1 MNKARSVFARSQSAP
16 KASGIIQA
24 EIVRTK
30 GSAVQWFPLIGLWIG
45 ITSSTLAFWSA
56 EGHDASGALAW
67 QAMYVTGMAAPLL
80 ALLAGLAEDREKA
93 NRYGGTD
100 IRPVSPYAIR
110 AARIGVLIVV
120 SALFHLMNF
129 GSSWALT
136 ILDGREG
143 ANSLLVAVGLAFMCS
158 ISTLCIFSLVARYF
172 SIVMTLLAAV
182 VYQVTGTLL
191 SESALWN
198 LLPPTW
204 PVRLLLPVLGVHSN
218 AVPLTEGELL
228 AQETPLQG
236 IVLNSLF
243 ALVTLSLTVFARGR
257 QRKVTNKKNTPA
269 QPRQSI
275 SPAQFSLDSVYASPD
290 FSGRNSPDNLAL
302 ALSSIRIAL
311 FRSSISWLLFAVLAV
326 FGMMTIFYPASYI
339 SGFYTFFVLPL
350 GAGLLPIL
358 SWKLLSSAWR
368 VTVLENAKTRVSY
381 LLWHSILFVFLA
393 MVLGVCHTFAGGN
406 FPETMKLVVLWST
419 TGVVLVTISTV
430 LCVSYGAGLTIA
442 WSIFITV
449 LSATLGGDV
458 LAESILWVV
467 ALPAWP
473 EIANTPERLIFAV
486 ITELLVL
493 GLTVRWFFVAL
504 RKFERSS

>member
-1 MNKARSVFARSQSAP
+1 
-16 KASGIIQA
+16 
-24 EIVRTK
+24 
-30 GSAVQWFPLIGLWIG
+30 
-45 ITSSTLAFWSA
+45 
-56 EGHDASGALAW
+56 
-67 QAMYVTGMAAPLL
+67 
-80 ALLAGLAEDREKA
+80 
-93 NRYGGTD
+93 
-100 IRPVSPYAIR
+100 
-110 AARIGVLIVV
+110 
-120 SALFHLMNF
+120 
-129 GSSWALT
+129 
-136 ILDGREG
+136 
-143 ANSLLVAVGLAFMCS
+143 MCS

-182 VYQVTGTLL
+182 VYQAAGTLL

-257 QRKVTNKKNTPA
+257 QRKVTNKKNTQA
-269 QPRQSI
+269 QPQQSI
-275 SPAQFSLDSVYASPD
+275 SPAQFSLDSAYASPD

-326 FGMMTIFYPASYI
+326 FGMMAIFYPASYI

-358 SWKLLSSAWR
+358 SWKLLSSTWR

-381 LLWHSILFVFLA
+381 LMWHSILLVFLA
-393 MVLGVCHTFAGGN
+393 IVVGVLHTFAGGN
-406 FPETMKLVVLWST
+406 FSETVKLVVLWST
-419 TGVVLVTISTV
+419 TGVVLATISTV
-430 LCVSYGAGLTIA
+430 LCVSYGVGLTIA

-473 EIANTPERLIFAV
+473 EIADTPERLIFAV
-486 ITELLVL
+486 TTELLVL

-504 RKFERSS
+504 RKFERRS